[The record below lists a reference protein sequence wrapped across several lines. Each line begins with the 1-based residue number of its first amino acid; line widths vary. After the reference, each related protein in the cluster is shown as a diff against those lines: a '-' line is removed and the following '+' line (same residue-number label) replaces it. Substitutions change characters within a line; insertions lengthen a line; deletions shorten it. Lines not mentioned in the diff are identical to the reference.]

1 MPRKSVTRAKLSPH
15 AGSQMAKLLEVE
27 AVNNTLAVENSA
39 LKEMATE
46 LAESMADVQLALDN
60 IGWKPLGEDLG
71 DLNEIPLASIKKHT
85 AVTRAL
91 AVINPLIKRGLEVRG
106 AYIWGN
112 GIKLDGLAETDPFW
126 KSPNNQ
132 KYLFSNKAQLE
143 MEKCLGTDGNFFL
156 LVTKKSAT
164 VKVDKVQRIPLTQ
177 ITGSVTDPDNPEDI
191 WFYKREWSTVVTN
204 AVSEQETV
212 TPNVV
217 YYPAIDYDKDAH
229 GKPTQFKGK
238 AINWDSRIAAHNANK
253 QTGWKWGVPD
263 LLAVVFW
270 AKAHKEFL
278 ENQATLVKAY
288 SRFAWKVAAP
298 SAANARAASVKVGT
312 APTIDPMTGQP
323 QGVGATAVTG
333 QGTTISSVGRTGGS
347 VDFKAGLPLAGYVA
361 AGLSVP
367 LNELT
372 ADAGEANRASAETL
386 SSSNEKVMKARQA
399 EHKMFYESIFA
410 YLDMKVKVSFPK
422 IEEEAVYRQI
432 QSIVSLLPLNV
443 FSDKEMRALVI
454 YAMGLVDFDPDKVP
468 SEEELGNL
476 ILAAKQAAEAADK
489 AAAQAE
495 KLAKSQPAP
504 GAGVPGAPGA
514 PGAPKVKKDASTA
527 PSNGDNS
534 YRKDAQQAA
543 RSGAKG

>member
-1 MPRKSVTRAKLSPH
+1 MSRNRAKQRQAVQLSEASP
-15 AGSQMAKLLEVE
+15 ALRELAEVRDE
-27 AVNNTLAVENSA
+27 NTS
-39 LKEMATE
+39 LKEMATY
-46 LAESMADVQLALDN
+46 LSESMADVQLALDN

-71 DLNEIPLASIKKHT
+71 ELHEMPLASVKKHT
-85 AVTRAL
+85 SVTRAL

-132 KYLFSNKAQLE
+132 KYLLSNKAQLE
-143 MEKCLGTDGNFFL
+143 MERCLGTDGNFFL
-156 LVTKKSAT
+156 LVTKKSGA
-164 VKVDKVQRIPLTQ
+164 VKVDKVQRIPLSQ
-177 ITGSVTDPDNPEDI
+177 ITGTITDPDNPEDI
-191 WFYKREWSTVVTN
+191 WFYKREWSTVTTL
-204 AVSEQETV
+204 ADSEKEQI

-217 YYPAIDYDKDAH
+217 YYPAIDYDEAAN
-229 GKPTQFKGK
+229 GRPTQFKSKRIEWG
-238 AINWDSRIAAHNANK
+238 SRIAAHTANK

-263 LLAVVFW
+263 LLAVIFW

-298 SAANARAASVKVGT
+298 TAANARAASTKVGT
-312 APTIDPMTGQP
+312 APTIDPLTGQP

-347 VDFKAGLPLAGYVA
+347 IDFKAGLPLAGYVA

-410 YLDMKVKVSFPK
+410 YLEMNVKVSFPK

-432 QSIVSLLPLNV
+432 QSIVSLLPVNV
-443 FSDKEMRALVI
+443 FSDKEMRALI
-454 YAMGLVDFDPDKVP
+454 IHALGIVDMDPDKVP
-468 SEEELGNL
+468 TKEELGNL
-476 ILAAKQAAEAADK
+476 ILQATMAAEAADK
-489 AAAQAE
+489 AAKAAADAKAAQ
-495 KLAKSQPAP
+495 PD
-504 GAGVPGAPGA
+504 APGA
-514 PGAPKVKKDASTA
+514 PAVPGVKVPGVKKDASTA

-534 YRKDAQQAA
+534 YRKDAQQAG
-543 RSGAKG
+543 RSGGKG